1 MGTKELGDMRMF
13 IGLWIGVKY
22 IRQYDYVVKRG
33 GWVWVDGVRAVYKR
47 CQLAKFDS
55 GHVYVHPH
63 LHMTTADWA
72 LLHLGRAI
80 AARALVAAWHSDVR
94 LGVSEADDAR

>member
-33 GWVWVDGVRAVYKR
+33 GWVWVGGVRAVYKR
-47 CQLAKFDS
+47 CQLAKLT
-55 GHVYVHPH
+55 HAMCTRIHIC
-63 LHMTTADWA
+63 T
-72 LLHLGRAI
+72 
-80 AARALVAAWHSDVR
+80 
-94 LGVSEADDAR
+94 